1 MALNEAAAPV
11 SPLPVATCV
20 ANSDCRTPLAPMT
33 PPPAIKARFIA
44 PRPATP
50 ADCMA
55 DTMARFWAN
64 ETLPIPPAPSS
75 PCTALID
82 VVAADCLPINPMA
95 MPIFVRAP
103 ATLNSRV
110 ATTPVKTSGS
120 IQWKL
125 RVTHA
130 PILPITVK
138 MSNKAF
144 PMDTR
149 PRVNSGALNFARKV
163 RSTVRIE
170 GSNTSY
176 ACMNPSVSWEV
187 TCAHNPLV
195 VFCFTNASSEET
207 PWDPR
212 LYEVSSRSL
221 S

>member
-1 MALNEAAAPV
+1 
-11 SPLPVATCV
+11 
-20 ANSDCRTPLAPMT
+20 
-33 PPPAIKARFIA
+33 
-44 PRPATP
+44 
-50 ADCMA
+50 
-55 DTMARFWAN
+55 
-64 ETLPIPPAPSS
+64 
-75 PCTALID
+75 
-82 VVAADCLPINPMA
+82 MA

-207 PWDPR
+207 PWDPPVYMKSVLVVCRSSSGTSSPRYRQFSRR
-212 LYEVSSRSL
+212 LPGHPPSTRPSCSIPRKCPL
-221 S
+221 